1 MANQTICLNSEITAM
16 PKPSAKPPAPPSNKH
31 LLAELKNIAEG
42 LGKTFAPFCEV
53 VVHDLTHPKN
63 AILAIENN
71 LSGRRVGQ
79 PATELGLARIQD
91 PDYPA
96 VIANYANQFADGR
109 KVKSTSVGIRNEA
122 GEYVAAICLNV
133 DLTLFNGFQAAMSQF
148 TAIESSAVTETLDA
162 ANADRIHQCID
173 EFAAARAT
181 TSRSLR
187 PSDRKQLVQ
196 DLKKAGYLEIRRGAE
211 IAAAHMGVSR
221 ATVYSDA
228 K

>member
-1 MANQTICLNSEITAM
+1 
-16 PKPSAKPPAPPSNKH
+16 
-31 LLAELKNIAEG
+31 
-42 LGKTFAPFCEV
+42 
-53 VVHDLTHPKN
+53 
-63 AILAIENN
+63 
-71 LSGRRVGQ
+71 
-79 PATELGLARIQD
+79 
-91 PDYPA
+91 
-96 VIANYANQFADGR
+96 
-109 KVKSTSVGIRNEA
+109 
-122 GEYVAAICLNV
+122 
-133 DLTLFNGFQAAMSQF
+133 MSQF

-187 PSDRKQLVQ
+187 PADRKQLVQ

>member
-1 MANQTICLNSEITAM
+1 MKKKPNKLLLRELQTIAQ
-16 PKPSAKPPAPPSNKH
+16 
-31 LLAELKNIAEG
+31 G

-53 VVHDLTHPKN
+53 VVHDLSHPKH
-63 AILAIENN
+63 AIFAIENN

-79 PATELGLARIQD
+79 PVTELGLARIGD

-96 VIANYANQFADGR
+96 VITNYANQFADGR
-109 KVKSTSVGIRNEA
+109 KVKSTSIGIKDES
-122 GEYVAAICLNV
+122 GEYVAALCLNV
-133 DLTLFNGFQAAMSQF
+133 DLTLFQGFQAALAQF
-148 TAIESSAVTETLDA
+148 TRIESSEVSETLDTRH
-162 ANADRIHQCID
+162 ADRVCERID

-181 TSRSLR
+181 TARSLK
-187 PSDRKQLVQ
+187 PTDRRQLLQELKQ
-196 DLKKAGYLEIRRGAE
+196 AGFLDIRRGME

>member
-1 MANQTICLNSEITAM
+1 MQPSANQ
-16 PKPSAKPPAPPSNKH
+16 H
-31 LLAELKNIAEG
+31 LFTQLQRIAEG

-71 LSGRRVGQ
+71 LSGRNIGL

-109 KVKSTSVGIRNEA
+109 KVKSTSIGIKNEA
-122 GEYVAAICLNV
+122 GDYVAALCLNV
-133 DLTLFNGFQAAMSQF
+133 DLTLFGGIQAAIAQF

-162 ANADRIHQCID
+162 ANADRIRQTID
-173 EFAAARAT
+173 DFAAARAT
-181 TSRSLR
+181 TSRALK
-187 PSDRKQLVQ
+187 PADRKQLVQ
-196 DLKKAGYLEIRRGAE
+196 DIKRAGYLEIRRGAE
-211 IAAAHMGVSR
+211 IAAAHLGVSR
-221 ATVYSDA
+221 ATVYNDA

>member
-1 MANQTICLNSEITAM
+1 M
-16 PKPSAKPPAPPSNKH
+16 AKP
-31 LLAELKNIAEG
+31 LLLLQQIG
-42 LGKTFAPFCEV
+42 LGY
-53 VVHDLTHPKN
+53 LR
-63 AILAIENN
+63 L
-71 LSGRRVGQ
+71 GQ

-109 KVKSTSVGIRNEA
+109 KVKSTSVGIRNED

-162 ANADRIHQCID
+162 ANAGRIHQCID